1 MAGILFPA
9 VTAAQIE
16 RFVQHNNQ
24 QQALMVRLI
33 DSGSRVT
40 VGPKK
45 PVKRAGKPLSPII
58 ERAGRLMAEARPR
71 RIKGRLAVAEYIAI
85 GDKLDQHFKLGSV
98 FRKGSATR
106 KELATWNKTHP
117 QKAIKSF
124 SAALASEEKL
134 PSGTRPRRTVQRWL
148 DRAET
153 KWEECHLSQQH

>member
-1 MAGILFPA
+1 MAWSFFPPGA
-9 VTAAQIE
+9 LDRLA
-16 RFVQHNNQ
+16 Q
-24 QQALMVRLI
+24 QQAKFQRGMA
-33 DSGSRVT
+33 DGSLVSKLLYSDK
-40 VGPKK
+40 PIKK
-45 PVKRAGKPLSPII
+45 AGKPLSPII

-71 RIKGRLAVAEYIAI
+71 RIKGRLAVAEYVAI

-153 KWEECHLSQQH
+153 KWEECHLSQQR